1 MRFLQSLC
9 RRWRSLRAKD
19 TGNLALREELHFH
32 LERETEENIARG
44 MSPQQ
49 ARNAAR
55 ASFGSL
61 TQATEESY
69 AARGVAWIDD
79 LTQDLRHG
87 LRSLRRDLA
96 ATLTVVLLLS
106 FGLSAATLLFTALD
120 RWVLRPFNVGHP
132 EALVR
137 AAIKWPSIIT
147 RISFSYEHYLSIR
160 RMSGLHDLA
169 AVADFDTTITT
180 GGASELAIADMVS
193 GNYFQVLGV
202 APQLGRVIG
211 PADEQPASPPVVI
224 SHQMWMN
231 RFGGSP
237 SAVGSVIS
245 LQGQPFVIA
254 GVMPRGFLGTSL
266 DSSPDLWLPFS
277 AQPLLSKTPLSDPQ
291 SDRYFGLIARLPA
304 GVSMSQAE
312 AELDAA
318 YQAQE
323 AAESQVNSGQA
334 ILEPIEQGSFAQRD
348 SFRSALSL
356 LSWGLAAF
364 LGMICAN
371 VAGLLLAL
379 AMRHERDTALRAA
392 LGASRAHLVRRA
404 LTESLS
410 LGLAGSAGGLIL
422 SYAFAPLLQK
432 LLPSGLA
439 PVSLLPNF
447 VTCCLAVALALGV
460 SLVFGALPAWVGSR
474 IAPEQALRRGAST
487 RRAGLLS
494 RSLLMLQIS
503 LTFVLGVAGG
513 LLIHTY
519 YALRNTS
526 PGFDVDHLVEFT
538 LNGQVAG
545 TADNLSPTLPFQLEE
560 QVRNI
565 PGVRGASLSSGALM
579 RRIGPK
585 TAVAI
590 PGQRIAKQ
598 SFLNTTVNRVS
609 PSYFDT
615 LRIPILAGRVF
626 DLQQEAKPGTSPI
639 PVVVNEAFAR
649 SIFQDQ
655 NPIGKT
661 FGNAPPGQ
669 VATAKYVVVG
679 IAGDSKYRSL
689 REEMLPIFYAPL
701 LPSPNGSFVYLLYVT
716 TQASPAAIIGAVK
729 RAQSALDPRLP
740 FFDVVTM
747 RDRVTQSLW
756 QERLLATL
764 SLLFALIA
772 VFMAVVGLH
781 GLLSYDTTQRT
792 REFGIR
798 AAVGAQK
805 LDVAELLMGDLLR
818 IVVPGL
824 AAGVLVCLLASRL
837 IGSLLYGVHPLDPA
851 SFAAALAMV
860 VCTVAAAAWQPLR
873 RAMAV
878 DPAIVLRE
886 EV

>member
-9 RRWRSLRAKD
+9 RRWRSLVAKD
-19 TGNLALREELHFH
+19 TSNLALREELHFH
-32 LERETEENIARG
+32 LERETEENITRG
-44 MSPQQ
+44 MSLEQ

-69 AARGVAWIDD
+69 AARGVARIED
-79 LTQDLRHG
+79 LAQDLRHG

-96 ATLTVVLLLS
+96 ATLTIVLLLS
-106 FGLSAATLLFTALD
+106 FGLSAATLLFTALN

-132 EALVR
+132 ETLVR
-137 AAIKWPSIIT
+137 AAIKRPSIIT
-147 RISFSYEHYLSIR
+147 RTSFSYENYQSIR
-160 RMSGLHDLA
+160 HMSSLHDLA

-180 GGASELAIADMVS
+180 GDASQSAIANMVS
-193 GNYFQVLGV
+193 GNYFELLGV
-202 APQLGRVIG
+202 AAQLGRVLG

-224 SHQMWMN
+224 SHQLWMN

-245 LQGQPFVIA
+245 LQGRPFVIA
-254 GVMPRGFLGTSL
+254 GVMPRDFFGTSL

-277 AQPLLSKTPLSDPQ
+277 AQPLLSKTPLGGPQ
-291 SDRYFGLIARLPA
+291 ADRYFGLIARLPA
-304 GVSMSQAE
+304 GVSISHAE

-323 AAESQVNSGQA
+323 AADKEVNSGHA

-379 AMRHERDTALRAA
+379 ALRHERDTALRAA

-410 LGLAGSAGGLIL
+410 LGVAGAAGGLVL
-422 SYAFAPLLQK
+422 SYAFAPLLQT
-432 LLPSGLA
+432 LLPAGLA
-439 PVSLLPNF
+439 PVPLAPGF
-447 VTCCLAVALALGV
+447 PTCCLAVAFALSV
-460 SLVFGALPAWVGSR
+460 SLIFGALPAWVGSR

-487 RRAGLLS
+487 RRAGFLS
-494 RSLLMLQIS
+494 RSLLILQIS
-503 LTFVLGVAGG
+503 LTFVLLVASG
-513 LLIHTY
+513 LLLHTY

-545 TADNLSPTLPFQLEE
+545 TADKLSPTLPFQLEE

-565 PGVRGASLSSGALM
+565 PGVRGATLSSGALM
-579 RRIGPK
+579 RRIGLK
-585 TAVAI
+585 TSVAI
-590 PGQRIAKQ
+590 PGQRIAKE
-598 SFLNTTVNRVS
+598 SFLNTTMNRVS
-609 PSYFDT
+609 RSYFDT
-615 LRIPILAGRVF
+615 LRIPILGGSIF
-626 DLQQEAKPGTSPI
+626 DPQPQGKPDSSPI
-639 PVVVNEAFAR
+639 PVVVNQAFVR
-649 SIFQDQ
+649 SIFHNQ
-655 NPIGKT
+655 NPIGKS

-669 VATAKYVVVG
+669 VATAKYVVAG

-701 LPSPNGSFVYLLYVT
+701 LPRQDGSFVYVLYVS
-716 TQASPAAIIGAVK
+716 TQGPATAIIGAVK

-764 SLLFALIA
+764 SLLFAFIA

-805 LDVAELLMGDLLR
+805 LDVAELLMADLLR
-818 IVVPGL
+818 ILAPGV
-824 AAGVLVCLLASRL
+824 AAGIVMCLLASRL
-837 IGSLLYGVHPLDPA
+837 VGSVLYGVRPLDPA
-851 SFAAALAMV
+851 SFAAALVIVA
-860 VCTVAAAAWQPLR
+860 CTVAAAGWQPMQ
-873 RAMAV
+873 RAMGV

-886 EV
+886 DA